1 MTTGKYDIYSKDF
14 DLEEC
19 MAQAQQGNPDAQVS
33 IAYCYIL
40 GINGLEEDERKG
52 FEYAQLSANQ
62 GSPNG
67 FDCLAECYARG
78 WGVKQDKKKAFYWY
92 QKSAEE
98 GFAEGM
104 CDLGRCYKAGIGTK
118 KNEGLAFEWFQKAVE
133 AGDVPALLHLAG
145 CYMYG
150 IGTDEDEK
158 KAFGCYQEAAEKE
171 SPVGMWRLGEC
182 YELGLGTEKD
192 EEAAFEWYQKAADR
206 KLLEGIERLGW
217 CYLVGI
223 GTKEDEKKGRRL
235 LEEAADRDSTFA
247 MFWLALHHENKEEWE
262 KSSKYLKKGMELG
275 DCDCQVRLGR
285 YYHEGLGVTRDDHK
299 AYDLIH
305 KAAVKYEDGDA
316 LYWLSWC
323 YHEGIGVAKDED
335 MADTYYRKAVEKGY
349 QEPEDKNAP
358 PTLEEVYEEK
368 INGTTAKS
376 NRQAVNYK
384 QDKKK
389 VENCIAFIQTD
400 KGEGSGFVIRADG
413 LIATCEHVIG
423 DAKKIHLKLWNASK
437 EDWDIHAAEVY
448 KADKKTDSALL
459 KIKDEAVDLDFLEL
473 DVERKQPDLGEGI
486 VMYGYPLGTR
496 IDSNPMTLNVSFAR
510 GYVSSNNKRDD
521 LRITTL
527 DIHAVP
533 GNSGSPII
541 SGENGK
547 VIGHLTGAILGS
559 DPTNSIEYMI
569 PVEYIKELLSDA
581 DGFHPEGN
589 GKRLDSKKSDEAK
602 ESKQSAPTASK
613 PPKPVEEEEGPV
625 APAPT
630 SPKPLKTWASV
641 KKFIKNTYKV
651 ADEEKTVLALDFPG
665 CDEDRT
671 QRVFVEKMET
681 KNRTVWIS
689 VLSCIGLI
697 DDDDIDQVLEE
708 LGEFCYGGLVKMEKR
723 HWLRYAVL
731 MDSVSEESL
740 LDPIENIAYTAD
752 ELEKKYIGGDQS

>member
-1 MTTGKYDIYSKDF
+1 MTTGKFDIDSKDF

-19 MAQAQQGNPDAQVS
+19 MAQAEQGNPDAQVS
-33 IAYCYIL
+33 IAYCYIM
-40 GINGLEEDERKG
+40 GIHNLDKDEAKG
-52 FEYAQLSANQ
+52 FEYAQLAANQ

-67 FDCLAECYARG
+67 FDCLADCYENG
-78 WGVKQDKKKAFYWY
+78 CGVKQDKKKAFYWY

-98 GFAEGM
+98 DFAEGM
-104 CDLGRCYKAGIGTK
+104 HDLGRCYELGCGTK
-118 KNEGLAFEWFQKAVE
+118 KNERLAFEWYQKAAE
-133 AGDVPALLHLAG
+133 AGEVPALKDLG
-145 CYMYG
+145 KCYEYG
-150 IGTDEDEK
+150 IGTDENEK
-158 KAFGCYQEAAEKE
+158 KAFECYQEAAEKE
-171 SPVGMWRLGEC
+171 SLYGMWKLGSC
-182 YELGLGTEKD
+182 YEYGIGTEKN
-192 EEAAFEWYQKAADR
+192 EETAFEWYQKSADQ
-206 KLLEGIERLGW
+206 KFLLGIESLGW
-217 CYLVGI
+217 CYLVGV
-223 GTKEDEKKGRRL
+223 GTKKNEKKGQHL
-235 LEEAADRDSTFA
+235 LEEAADQDSTVA
-247 MFWLALHHENKEEWE
+247 MYWLALHHETKDEWE
-262 KSSKYLKKGMELG
+262 KSFNYLKKGMKLG

-285 YYHEGLGVTRDDHK
+285 YYHGGLGVTRDDHK

-323 YHEGIGVAKDED
+323 YHEGVGVAKDED
-335 MADTYYRKAVEKGY
+335 MASTYYRKAVEKGY
-349 QEPEDKNAP
+349 QEPEEENAP
-358 PTLEEVYEEK
+358 PSLEDVYEERMK
-368 INGTTAKS
+368 GITPKS
-376 NRQAVNYK
+376 NRQAINYK

-389 VENCIAFIQTD
+389 IENCIAFIQTD
-400 KGEGSGFVIRADG
+400 KGEGSGFVIRSDG
-413 LIATCEHVIG
+413 LIATCEHVIS
-423 DAKKIHLKLWNASK
+423 DAKKIHLKLWNESK
-437 EDWDIHAAEVY
+437 EDWDIHAAVVY

-459 KIKDEAVDLDFLEL
+459 KIKDESVDLDFLEL
-473 DVERKQPDLGEGI
+473 DFERKKPALGEGI

-496 IDSNPMTLNVSFAR
+496 IDSNPMTLNVSFAK

-541 SGENGK
+541 SEDNGK

-559 DPTNSIEYMI
+559 DPTQSIEYMI
-569 PVEYIKELLSDA
+569 PVEYIKELLSESDMFQ
-581 DGFHPEGN
+581 GEGN
-589 GKRLDSKKSDEAK
+589 DIGADSKKGENTKETKKSSPKSSESHKSDD
-602 ESKQSAPTASK
+602 
-613 PPKPVEEEEGPV
+613 EEEEDSTPV
-625 APAPT
+625 PT
-630 SPKPLKTWASV
+630 KNKSQKTWASV

-671 QRVFVEKMET
+671 QRVLVEKMET

-708 LGEFCYGGLVKMEKR
+708 LGEFCYGGLVKMDKR

-740 LDPIENIAYTAD
+740 LDPIANIAYIAD

>member
-1 MTTGKYDIYSKDF
+1 MTTGKYDIDSKDF
-14 DLEEC
+14 DLEDC

-33 IAYCYIL
+33 IAYCYFL
-40 GINGLEEDERKG
+40 GINGLEEDENKG
-52 FEYAQLSANQ
+52 FEYAQQAANQ

-67 FDCLAECYARG
+67 FDCLADCYETG
-78 WGVKQDKKKAFYWY
+78 HGVKQDKKKAFYWY

-104 CDLGRCYKAGIGTK
+104 CDLGRCYEAGIGTK
-118 KNEGLAFEWFQKAVE
+118 KNEGLAFEWYQKAVE
-133 AGDVPALLHLAG
+133 AGDVPALLYLAG

-171 SPVGMWRLGEC
+171 SPVGMWRLGGC

-247 MFWLALHHENKEEWE
+247 MFWLALHHEDKEEWE
-262 KSSKYLKKGMELG
+262 KSFKYLKKGMELG

-285 YYHEGLGVTRDDHK
+285 YYHGGLGVTRDDHK

-368 INGTTAKS
+368 MNGTTAKS

-473 DVERKQPDLGEGI
+473 DVERKQPDLGEEI

-541 SGENGK
+541 SRENGK

-613 PPKPVEEEEGPV
+613 PPKPAEEEEGPV

-630 SPKPLKTWASV
+630 SPKPLKTWAAV
-641 KKFIKNTYKV
+641 KKFIKKNYNV
-651 ADEEKTVLALDFPG
+651 ADEEKDSLALDFDG
-665 CDEDRT
+665 CEEGRT
-671 QRVFVEKMET
+671 QRVFVEKNET
-681 KNRTVWIS
+681 RDGDVWIS
-689 VLSCIGLI
+689 VLSRIGLI
-697 DDDDIDQVLEE
+697 DDSEIDQVLEE
-708 LGEFCYGGLVKMEKR
+708 LGEKCYGGLVKMGKR
-723 HWLRYAVL
+723 HFVRYAVL
-731 MDSVSEESL
+731 MDSVTEENL
-740 LDPIENIAYTAD
+740 LVPISSIAYLAD
-752 ELEKKYIGGDQS
+752 ALEKEYIGGDQS